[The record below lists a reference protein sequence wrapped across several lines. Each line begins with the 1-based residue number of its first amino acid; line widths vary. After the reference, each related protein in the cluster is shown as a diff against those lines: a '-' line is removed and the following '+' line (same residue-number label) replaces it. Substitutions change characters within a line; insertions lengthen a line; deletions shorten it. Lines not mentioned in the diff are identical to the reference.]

1 MPKAPIMKLL
11 FYQLLLIKEKKSVS
25 HYVCLKEDHASEGQQ
40 NAFIEL
46 VTNKVGGSYEVG
58 SLSSSFNTGK
68 SISHPFCVFERGS
81 TSETCKS
88 QQDVSAKVFSNK
100 GTSYE
105 ILTLSAIFDKGKEDQ
120 HPVHLRDNKMHLL
133 KLLPIKFPFQLC

>member
-46 VTNKVGGSYEVG
+46 VTNKGGSYEVG

-133 KLLPIKFPFQLC
+133 KLLPIKAQLLSQY